1 MQKNLQKLKIEIG
14 VESENMVYVRIIIAK
29 DRLLKVVHE
38 KLLENT
44 HDISHR
50 IRNSRDA
57 HILLPKR
64 K

>member
-29 DRLLKVVHE
+29 DHLKMVHE

-44 HDISHR
+44 TSVIE
-50 IRNSRDA
+50 
-57 HILLPKR
+57 
-64 K
+64 

>member
-44 HDISHR
+44 T
-50 IRNSRDA
+50 
-57 HILLPKR
+57 
-64 K
+64 